1 MRRTA
6 LEWAAARGDD
16 RAVLTLL
23 SFGGKPNI
31 TDNKLNTP
39 LTLESNQ
46 DNTLCVQLLLEAGAL
61 ANPVLPLGVKLSS
74 PLNCAARYA
83 TDPLLL
89 KTLFDFEADV
99 EASSVDGVAPL
110 LHVARGKPVSFAE
123 LLLDYGADIKATSKN
138 GLTSLTAAI
147 IFNNH
152 SVLRL
157 LLDRWFEYTEC
168 PRLKGHHL
176 LDLVIDYVGIETM
189 SILTTATHLQQLC
202 ARKVRRPTP

>member
-74 PLNCAARYA
+74 PLNCAAR
-83 TDPLLL
+83 
-89 KTLFDFEADV
+89 
-99 EASSVDGVAPL
+99 SVDGVAPL